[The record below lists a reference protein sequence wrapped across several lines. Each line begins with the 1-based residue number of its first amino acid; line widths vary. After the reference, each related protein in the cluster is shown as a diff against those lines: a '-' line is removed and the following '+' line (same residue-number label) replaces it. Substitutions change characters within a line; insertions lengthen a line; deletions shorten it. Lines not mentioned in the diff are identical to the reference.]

1 MISHHRVSIRAHCVY
16 IPQPDDL
23 ESMLEPKPP
32 LNPLLEPAFE
42 AEPQPIAAP
51 ELEPPYEL
59 FPELKPW
66 FCSRCMLP

>member
-1 MISHHRVSIRAHCVY
+1 MISHQRVSMRAHCVY

-32 LNPLLEPAFE
+32 LNPLLEPALE

-51 ELEPPYEL
+51 ELEPP
-59 FPELKPW
+59 
-66 FCSRCMLP
+66 